1 MSGGATSNSNV
12 LQGVA
17 CPRCGNDEQLR
28 IAATVWLDMTDD
40 GTVPSEAPARGDHE
54 WDNDT
59 ITECPKCDWVGRWH
73 QCEKGGR

>member
-1 MSGGATSNSNV
+1 
-12 LQGVA
+12 
-17 CPRCGNDEQLR
+17 
-28 IAATVWLDMTDD
+28 MTDD